1 MSSSCLSIGTR
12 RVSRA
17 TAFLR
22 ALFTFTLLAVAQ
34 VSFAF
39 APFVVKDIRVEG
51 IQRTEPGTIFGY
63 LPVKVGERFT
73 EEMATEAVRKLYATG
88 LFSDVRIDTAG
99 NVVVVVVQERP
110 TIASV
115 TFTGMREFESKDI
128 ITSLRQVGFGEGRI
142 FDQSMLEQA
151 EFELKQQYLTK
162 GKYGVDITPTVTPL
176 PRNRVGIN
184 FDIFEGDVAKIRE
197 IKIVG
202 NKAFKE
208 STLLDQFALTT
219 PGWLT
224 WYTNTDK
231 YSREKLER
239 DIESLKSFYLDRG
252 YLEFKAEP
260 PQVTISPDRNDIY
273 ITVTISEG
281 EPYKVSNVKLAG
293 ELLGLESEINQLIQ
307 LKAGEVFSGA
317 KANATSKSITD
328 YLGSL
333 GYAFANVN
341 PNPVLDKEKREADVT
356 FYIDPSR
363 RVYVRKIQISGNH
376 RTRDAVIRRE
386 VSQQESAWYDA
397 GSIKMSRDRIDRRGY
412 FQDVKVGTEPVP
424 GSPDQVDV
432 NIEVKEKP
440 TGMVNV
446 GVGYGTNDGVVFMAG
461 ISEENVFGS
470 GQNLTFQFNTSSYN
484 RSFVLAHTDPYFTN
498 AGISKTTSLY
508 WRDTRPYNNTPG
520 NYEVK
525 TRGVGLNFGVPI
537 SEFDRVFVGANF
549 EHNSLSTYA
558 NSALAYQQYID
569 QYGESTNAVIFNV
582 GWAKD
587 YRDSAVAPTKG
598 GLTRLKADVGTMNL
612 KYYLL
617 TAQQQYY
624 LPIGRDYTLA
634 LNGMFDYGKSYGT
647 GYPYPVIKNV
657 YAGGIGTVRGYSGN
671 TLGPTSPLLND
682 PTQFAYI
689 GGSKRLVGN
698 VQFYLPF
705 PGSQQDRT
713 LRWYVFADG
722 GQVWGQNIDGSEQSI
737 NFGDLRYSAGVGLSW
752 TSPLGPLQI
761 SYAKALNSKP
771 GDNIQQFQFQIGTGF

>member
-22 ALFTFTLLAVAQ
+22 ALFTLALLTMAQ

-39 APFVVKDIRVEG
+39 EPFVVKDIRVEG

-128 ITSLRQVGFGEGRI
+128 INSLRQVGFGEGRI

-184 FDIFEGDVAKIRE
+184 FDIFEGSVAKIRE

-224 WYTNTDK
+224 WYTNSDK

-252 YLEFKAEP
+252 YLEFKSEP

-273 ITVTISEG
+273 ITITISEG
-281 EPYKVSNVKLAG
+281 EPYKVSQVKLAG
-293 ELLGLESEINQLIQ
+293 ELLGLESEITQLIQ
-307 LKAGEVFSGA
+307 LKSGEVFSGA

-356 FYIDPSR
+356 FYVDPSR

-386 VSQQESAWYDA
+386 ISQQEAAWYDA

-412 FQDVKVGTEPVP
+412 FQDVKIGSEPVP

-549 EHNSLSTYA
+549 EHNSLSTYS

-569 QYGESTNAVIFNV
+569 LYGESTNAVIFNV

-587 YRDSAVAPTKG
+587 ARDSAVAPTKG

-689 GGSKRLVGN
+689 GGSKRVVGN

>member
-1 MSSSCLSIGTR
+1 MFSSCFLFGTR
-12 RVSRA
+12 RISRA

-22 ALFTFTLLAVAQ
+22 ALFIVSSLTVAQ
-34 VSFAF
+34 AALAF
-39 APFVVKDIRVEG
+39 APFVVRDIRVEG

-128 ITSLRQVGFGEGRI
+128 ISSLRQVGFGEGRI

-151 EFELKQQYLTK
+151 EFELKQQYLSK
-162 GKYGVDITPTVTPL
+162 GKYGVEITPTVTPL

-184 FDIFEGDVAKIRE
+184 FDIFEGTVAKIRE
-197 IKIVG
+197 INIVG

-208 STLLDQFALTT
+208 STLVDQFALTT

-224 WYTNTDK
+224 WYTNSDK

-239 DIESLKSFYLDRG
+239 DIETLKSFYLDRG
-252 YLEFKAEP
+252 YLEFKSEP
-260 PQVTISPDRNDIY
+260 PQVTISPDRKDIF
-273 ITVTISEG
+273 ITITISEG
-281 EPYKVSNVKLAG
+281 EPYKVSQVKLAG
-293 ELLGLESEINQLIQ
+293 ELLGLESEINQLVQ

-317 KANATSKSITD
+317 KANATSKAITD

-341 PNPVLDKEKREADVT
+341 PNPVLDKEKRLADVT
-356 FYIDPSR
+356 FYVDPSR

-412 FQDVKVGTEPVP
+412 FNDVRIGTEPVA

-446 GVGYGTNDGVVFMAG
+446 GVGYGSTDGVVFMAG

-484 RSFVLAHTDPYFTN
+484 RAFVLAHTDPYFTN
-498 AGISKTTSLY
+498 DGISKTTSLY

-525 TRGVGLNFGVPI
+525 TRGTGLNFGVPI
-537 SEFDRVFVGANF
+537 SEFDRVFVGASF
-549 EHNSLSTYA
+549 EHNSLSTYT
-558 NSALAYQQYID
+558 NSALAYYQYLQD
-569 QYGESTNAVIFNV
+569 YGESTNSVIFNM

-587 YRDSAVAPTKG
+587 TRDSAVAPTKG
-598 GLTRLKADVGTMNL
+598 GLTRLKADLGTMSL

-634 LNGMFDYGKSYGT
+634 LNGMIDYGKSYGT
-647 GYPYPVIKNV
+647 GYPYPIIKNV

-671 TLGPTSPLLND
+671 TLGPTSPIIND
-682 PTQFAYI
+682 PTQYAYI
-689 GGSKRLVGN
+689 GGSKRVVGN
-698 VQFYLPF
+698 IQFYLPF
-705 PGSQQDRT
+705 PGTHQDRT

-737 NFGDLRYSAGVGLSW
+737 NFGDMRYSAGIGLSW

-761 SYAKALNSKP
+761 SYAKPLNSKP
-771 GDNIQQFQFQIGTGF
+771 GDNTQIFQFQIGTGF

>member
-22 ALFTFTLLAVAQ
+22 ALFTFSLLAVAQ

-115 TFTGMREFESKDI
+115 TFTGMREFESKEI

-184 FDIFEGDVAKIRE
+184 FDIFEGSVAKIRE

-273 ITVTISEG
+273 ITITISEG

-317 KANATSKSITD
+317 KANGTSKSITD

-412 FQDVKVGTEPVP
+412 FQDIKVGTEPVP

-549 EHNSLSTYA
+549 EHNSLSTYS